1 MYTVYCDGYLL
12 HDPRLPDYILADPTL
27 TMEVNK
33 AGSFTFT
40 IYPTHPSVSHIVKLS
55 SVVSVYQDG
64 TLLWR
69 GRVLDDTKGWLNQK
83 KVTCEGSLAY
93 LNDSMIAPFDFPDD
107 FVDDAAYQTAL
118 NGGNVID
125 YFFGWILTQ
134 HNAQV
139 ESWQQIQ
146 KGNVTVT
153 DPNNYITRSASD
165 YTSAWDLIS
174 KKLVENLGGYIV
186 LRHEQSGMYLDY
198 LSSIAYTNTQAIDF
212 GINLTD
218 LSQKVDAAKMYTAM
232 VPLGKEIDD
241 GNGNRARVDVS
252 SLGNGLVSGDVYI
265 SGKYVYDQSA
275 VNMYGWICAPT
286 NETTWNDVERPEN
299 LITRAVARLENTGIL
314 FTESLT
320 IKAVDLH
327 LTDDAI
333 AALRCGQYVIVSS
346 DPHDISGSKLLTKL
360 TIKLADPQAS
370 TIDIG
375 EEKLSLTDTNAQQQ
389 SDNAQR
395 IEKTETDIAENRADI
410 NVVRNEIITVSTQ
423 LTQTAEEIVIAALK
437 DYVTQDE
444 IATYQSQ
451 LSQLT
456 TTAEG
461 FSFDFEQV
469 RGTLSD
475 LGGEI
480 NKQSQYI
487 RLSNGEIHIGKSGS
501 AITSV
506 YTNDSLE
513 FRYNGVTVA
522 EFSNEF
528 LTVRNVKVQNQLQL
542 ATDWAIRPGE
552 YVTGKG
558 YNLNDVWI
566 GG

>member
-1 MYTVYCDGYLL
+1 MYTVYCDSYLL
-12 HDPRLPDYILADPTL
+12 HDPRLPDYMITDPAL
-27 TMEVNK
+27 TMEINK

-40 IYPTHPSVSHIVKLS
+40 IYPNHPSAAQITKLR
-55 SVVSVYQDG
+55 SVISVYQDG

-69 GRVLDDTKGWLNQK
+69 GRVLDDTKGWLNQR
-83 KVTCEGSLAY
+83 KVTCEGALAY
-93 LNDSMIAPFDFPDD
+93 LNDSMIAPFSFPDD
-107 FVDDAAYQTAL
+107 FVDNAAYQTAL
-118 NGGNVID
+118 NGGNVVD

-134 HNAQV
+134 HNAQA

-146 KGNVTVT
+146 KGSITVS

-174 KKLVENLGGYIV
+174 KKLVEELGGYIV

-198 LSSIAYTNTQAIDF
+198 ISSIAYTNAQTIDF

-232 VPLGKEIDD
+232 VPLGKEVEDE
-241 GNGNRARVDVS
+241 NGNRARVDVS

-275 VNMYGWICAPT
+275 VNTYGWICAPT

-299 LITRAVARLENTGIL
+299 LITRAVARLEGTGIL
-314 FTESLT
+314 FTQNLT
-320 IKAVDLH
+320 VKAVDLH

-375 EEKLSLTDTNAQQQ
+375 EEKLSLTDTNAQNQ
-389 SDNAQR
+389 SDNAER
-395 IEKTETDIAENRADI
+395 IEKTETDIAENRTDI
-410 NVVRNEIITVSTQ
+410 NVVRNQIISVSTQ
-423 LTQTAEEIVIAALK
+423 LLQTAEEIIISALK
-437 DYVTQDE
+437 DYVKQDE
-444 IATYQSQ
+444 IATFQSQ

-469 RGTLSD
+469 RETLSD

-487 RLSNGEIHIGKSGS
+487 RLSNGEIHIGRSDS
-501 AITSV
+501 EITSV

-542 ATDWAIRPGE
+542 ATNWAIRPGE